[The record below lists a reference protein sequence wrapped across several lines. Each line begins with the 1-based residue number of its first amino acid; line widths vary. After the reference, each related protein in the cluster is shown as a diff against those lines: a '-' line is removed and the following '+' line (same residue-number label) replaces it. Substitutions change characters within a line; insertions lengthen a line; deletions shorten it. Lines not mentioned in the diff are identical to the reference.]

1 MFAISFDISAFHV
14 KQNLFFLNK
23 LISHKSEYYEDKMSN
38 KYIHPHI
45 TIKERFYFKI
55 LWKEIPKFDH
65 RAVKISTE
73 IMII

>member
-14 KQNLFFLNK
+14 KQIFFFLNK

-38 KYIHPHI
+38 KYIHAHI
-45 TIKERFYFKI
+45 TIKERFI